1 MKKILS
7 TLIVFVL
14 CFGQMG
20 CSGSEIDTVLADL
33 PIAAEIA
40 MSMVGIVSA
49 GAPQHVQEVT
59 EYAGKVSADLKLL
72 ESLIGQYKSLLREQ
86 PGAAAVPAAA
96 VQAGAAAVPAGVLA
110 QMNAALNDAEANLT
124 AILNTVG
131 VGDPKVTAAVAA
143 AVGSVKL
150 ILSDAALLIQANALP
165 AVTAQ
170 LFFGAGMPKPD
181 FIMSRTQPGAAVPHN
196 TRGSGKSARQI
207 AKEFNQKIAKDFPKA
222 KVNVPKAHVLGVSV
236 PMTGGK

>member
-72 ESLIGQYKSLLREQ
+72 ESLIGQYKDLVGKQ
-86 PGAAAVPAAA
+86 PRAAAVPAGAAAVPA
-96 VQAGAAAVPAGVLA
+96 GVPAGVLA
-110 QMNAALNDAEANLT
+110 QMNAALNDAQANVT

-150 ILSDAALLIQANALP
+150 ILNDAALLIQANALP

-170 LFFGAGMPKPD
+170 LFFGVGMPKPD

-207 AKEFNQKIAKDFPKA
+207 AKEFNQKISKDFPKA
-222 KVNVPKAHVLGVSV
+222 KVNVPKVHVLGVSV